1 MIQDFNMYFYRLYE
15 MLTAVSLS
23 LSSFKLLRHF
33 GLTVPGA
40 YRHLVTRPQYLTS
53 KLVEKVKPSVEV
65 LPVSPVKT
73 SSSVS
78 CDQSHDV
85 GTQLHDACSTSQQT
99 KELESALELEF
110 SLGPSCYATS
120 MLREIIQD

>member
-1 MIQDFNMYFYRLYE
+1 

-33 GLTVPGA
+33 GLTVPGT

-53 KLVEKVKPSVEV
+53 KLVEKVKPNVQV
-65 LPVSPVKT
+65 LPVSET

-85 GTQLHDACSTSQQT
+85 ATQLHDACSTSPKT